1 MFVDRIVAHI
11 RGCTAAEQSGAG
23 CAAGTGRGIV
33 CCGLPD
39 DDRSA
44 LARCSLDEGKPPPET
59 GGRAPCATPTPPP
72 AGGPHVRRRGSPPA
86 CARTTRSLPLSG
98 ACACAPG
105 PGVRPPARVRESFD
119 RRSQWPLGAALP
131 LQLDD
136 DRTTVAGQREQI
148 DVPGGARRCVT
159 AASTRCAALPT
170 TASMEA
176 STRSRSRRAA
186 SRCRRGL
193 PARPPRT
200 AGRRVAACR

>member
-1 MFVDRIVAHI
+1 MFVDRIVTHV
-11 RGCTAAEQSGAG
+11 RGCTTVDQSGAG

-39 DDRSA
+39 DDPSA

-59 GGRAPCATPTPPP
+59 GGRAHRATPTPPQ

-131 LQLDD
+131 PQLDD

-148 DVPGGARRCVT
+148 DVAPSLAFRPTCAGASARPCSPLRDRCVN
-159 AASTRCAALPT
+159 AVRSTSDQGVYGSEYAIT
-170 TASMEA
+170 
-176 STRSRSRRAA
+176 
-186 SRCRRGL
+186 
-193 PARPPRT
+193 
-200 AGRRVAACR
+200 